1 MFCPD
6 CGFEAVEGSRFCKR
20 CGHRLTQSGNA
31 LQEELLSAIDAPN
44 PEGASAAVGVEHRI
58 EELLQDAMRSQ
69 SEGAYQ
75 EALVICE
82 AILEVDKSN
91 TSAHSMMAIIYEK
104 LEKTALAVEH
114 LKVVTQLN
122 PGSVAD
128 RIRLEELQQQLGFGR
143 VNNGIS
149 LPSAP
154 VIERKPISPIW
165 IAIGSAA
172 VVFVLGAITLNMNM
186 NRHSAARPA
195 STTNMTDTGAPAL
208 PNSVGLPQNTQ
219 PTDQT
224 ALPANSNSI
233 QPYVAG
239 GAQQQASQTPQVNPL
254 LQQPERTPSYQPRSS
269 NSGSGLSALPALPPI
284 TATPRSETETREPE
298 RVKETPVEAAVKQ
311 PEPRDTAPKG
321 IYEIT
326 VSSGAPSRPKPTQSG
341 GTEVDTLLR
350 IASEKASSGDYRGAL
365 DSYKAAQSYGA
376 NSASVS
382 NNIAQAHRRLNNVQ
396 DARRAYQDALKKAND
411 AISRGVNVAQA
422 TRDRENAEQGLRAC
436 GD

>member
-31 LQEELLSAIDAPN
+31 LQEELLSAIDAPATDSST
-44 PEGASAAVGVEHRI
+44 PAVGVEHRI

-69 SEGAYQ
+69 SEGSYQ
-75 EALVICE
+75 EALVMCE

-104 LEKTALAVEH
+104 LGKTALAVEH

-143 VNNGIS
+143 VNSGMS

-154 VIERKPISPIW
+154 VIERKPIGPIW
-165 IAIGSAA
+165 IAVGSAA
-172 VVFVLGAITLNMNM
+172 VVFTIGAISLYINMHQ
-186 NRHSAARPA
+186 HSAIRPTSA
-195 STTNMTDTGAPAL
+195 SNIVNTATTQL
-208 PNSVGLPQNTQ
+208 PNNVNLPQNTSGDNQ
-219 PTDQT
+219 AAVQGNTN
-224 ALPANSNSI
+224 AV

-239 GAQQQASQTPQVNPL
+239 GTQQQTQQTPQVNPL
-254 LQQPERTPSYQPRSS
+254 LQPERTQNYQPRG
-269 NSGSGLSALPALPPI
+269 NAGAGLSALPALPPI
-284 TATPRSETETREPE
+284 TATTRTETETREPE
-298 RVKETPVEAAVKQ
+298 RVKEASDEVPVKHT
-311 PEPRDTAPKG
+311 EPQNTAPTG

-326 VSSGAPSRPKPTQSG
+326 VSSGAPARPKPTQSG

-350 IASEKASSGDYRGAL
+350 IASEKASTGDYKGAL
-365 DSYKAAQSYGA
+365 DSYKAAQTYGA

-382 NNIAQAHRRLNNVQ
+382 NNIAQAHRRLNNIQ

-422 TRDRENAEQGLRAC
+422 TRDKENAEQGLRAC